1 MPTVSIQ
8 HELIYPNEFIR
19 RRVSKT
25 DTLTRSKENDRKLKT
40 VSQGLFNKDIPVTSQ
55 STKPKEYVL
64 NMLKLSM
71 INISVT
77 A

>member
-1 MPTVSIQ
+1 MVSIQ

-25 DTLTRSKENDRKLKT
+25 DTLTRSKEKDRKIKT

-55 STKPKEYVL
+55 STKPKAYVL

-71 INISVT
+71 INKSVT